1 MQATS
6 ITSAITGLGTT
17 TKNTITKANLLGSS
31 RFWDSPL
38 FFYFLFS
45 NQIMY

>member
-31 RFWDSPL
+31 RFWDPHS
-38 FFYFLFS
+38 FLFPV
-45 NQIMY
+45 